1 MTTPPK
7 NLTAAEIRAAE
18 DRKPRP
24 VHVPEWG
31 GQVFVRRLSGPERDD
46 WELAQYAL
54 LDAKPGDKYAG
65 GRNVRARL
73 VVATACTED
82 GTALFTEADLPWL
95 QEKAG
100 AALGRVYEASRLHNG
115 MTEEAMQELEG
126 KAGAA
131 GNDGSA
137 TA

>member
-1 MTTPPK
+1 MTERPK
-7 NLTAAEIRAAE
+7 LTREAIQAAQ
-18 DRKPRP
+18 DRKPRE
-24 VHVPEWG
+24 VFVPEWG
-31 GQVFVRRLSGPERDD
+31 GVVFVRRLSGPERDD

-73 VVATACTED
+73 VLATACSED
-82 GTALFTEADLPWL
+82 GAPLFTLEDLPWL
-95 QEKAG
+95 AEKAG